1 MRPPPI
7 PIEINLRETSMMRR
21 CCLMITLLMLIVPIS
36 QTLAA
41 GEPMDVLKAP
51 MDEALAILRDP
62 QYKADD
68 PAKKAEQRE
77 KFWAVVKPV
86 FDFDELSKRTLA
98 RNWEKFTDA
107 QKTAFANVFAELLG
121 NIYVDRIQGGYNDET
136 IEFGEQI
143 LHESR
148 PLAVVKTFIVS
159 SRNRIP
165 VDYSMIEIDGTW
177 RVYDVKVEGIS
188 LVKNYRSQFKEI
200 LSKETPDQLIERL
213 KDKVAEQKAKLAQGE
228 TAG

>member
-1 MRPPPI
+1 
-7 PIEINLRETSMMRR
+7 MMKR
-21 CCLMITLLMLIVPIS
+21 CCLTIFIIFLLLP
-36 QTLAA
+36 TGYAAAA

-51 MDEALAILRDP
+51 MDEALALLRDP
-62 QYKADD
+62 QYKTDD

-77 KFWAVVKPV
+77 KFWAIVKPV

-98 RNWEKFTDA
+98 RNWKDFNGDQQA
-107 QKTAFANVFAELLG
+107 AFAEVFSELLG

-143 LHESR
+143 KHESR

-159 SRNRIP
+159 ARNRIP
-165 VDYSMIEIDGTW
+165 VDYSMHDQDGTW
-177 RVYDVKVEGIS
+177 RVYDVKVEGVS

-200 LSKETPDQLIERL
+200 LSKESPDQLIERL
-213 KDKVAEQKAKLAQGE
+213 KEKVAEQKAKLAQGE
-228 TAG
+228 NAG